1 MENLI
6 QYLTSPPDFSWFFTV
21 KLVFIGASVF
31 LFGAIISILFAG
43 SWIKWLLLYDVTE
56 FFTYKPYGVKKLEKA
71 WKKVLARTETGLE
84 SEYKLAVIEAD
95 SMLDDI
101 LKRMGFSGE
110 TLEEKLGKLTAVT
123 LPNIEEIRESHRVRN
138 NIVHDPDY
146 RLSLDGSRKILGV
159 YEQAFK
165 ELQAF

>member
-6 QYLTSPPDFSWFFTV
+6 QYITSPPDFSWFSTV
-21 KLVFIGASVF
+21 RFVFIGVSVF
-31 LFGAIISILFAG
+31 LFGAIIFILFAG

-56 FFTYKPYGVKKLEKA
+56 FFTYKPFGVRKLERA

-110 TLEEKLGKLTAVT
+110 TLEERLEKLTVAT

-146 RLSLDGSRKILGV
+146 RLSLDESRKILGV

>member
-6 QYLTSPPDFSWFFTV
+6 QYITSPPDFSWLPAV
-21 KLVFIGASVF
+21 KFVFIGVSLF
-31 LFGAIISILFAG
+31 LFGAIIFILFAG

-56 FFTYKPYGVKKLEKA
+56 FFTYKPFGVRRLEKA
-71 WKKVLARTETGLE
+71 WKKVLTRTETGLE

-110 TLEEKLGKLTAVT
+110 TLEERLEKLTVAT

-146 RLSLDGSRKILGV
+146 RLSLDESRKILGV

>member
-6 QYLTSPPDFSWFFTV
+6 QYITSPPDFSWLPIV
-21 KLVFIGASVF
+21 KFVFIGFSLLLSGF
-31 LFGAIISILFAG
+31 IIFTFFAG
-43 SWIKWLLLYDVTE
+43 SWIEWLLLYDISE
-56 FFTYKPYGVKKLEKA
+56 FFTYKPFGVRRLEKA
-71 WKKVLARTETGLE
+71 WKKVLTRTETGLE

-95 SMLDDI
+95 SMLDDV

-110 TLEEKLGKLTAVT
+110 TLEERLGKLTVAT
-123 LPNIEEIRESHRVRN
+123 LPNIEEIRGSHRIRN

-146 RLSLDGSRKILGV
+146 RLSLDESRKILGV

-165 ELQAF
+165 DLQAF